1 MAPAPLAGGHSQLSR
16 LRLRARIALGVAL
29 AAVLAFVVAWALTPS
44 VDDAQLRVQRDAA
57 LRGAVVLGAK
67 QVPRLLADAIVAT
80 EDERFWQHHGIDYI
94 GLTRALIYDVGHF
107 CVCEGGSTI
116 TQQLVKE
123 LYLGGYDRGPEK
135 FEDIL
140 LAFKL
145 ELRLTKQEILA
156 DYLTLVPTGPT
167 LYGVANAACAYFH
180 RPLADLDLAEYALL
194 AGLPQAPSAYEP
206 GAHPQLA
213 LQRRGQVLSGMAG
226 DGYISRARAAAAQAE
241 PLLPAPPAGARTC

>member
-1 MAPAPLAGGHSQLSR
+1 M
-16 LRLRARIALGVAL
+16 L
-29 AAVLAFVVAWALTPS
+29 AAVLASVLAWTLTPS
-44 VDDAQLRVQRDAA
+44 VSDAQLRVRRDAA
-57 LRGAVVLGAK
+57 LRGAVLFGPG
-67 QVPRLLADAIVAT
+67 QVPQQLDEAVVAN
-80 EDERFWQHHGIDYI
+80 EEERFWEHHGVDLI
-94 GLTRALIYDVGHF
+94 GLTRALVYDVGHF

-123 LYLGGYDRGPEK
+123 LYLGGYDHGPEK
-135 FEDIL
+135 LEDIL

-145 ELRLTKQEILA
+145 ELVLSKQEILA
-156 DYLTLVPTGPT
+156 DYLTLTPTGPT

-180 RPLADLDLAEYALL
+180 RPLANLDLAEYALL

-213 LQRRGQVLSGMAG
+213 LQRRGQVLSAMAS
-226 DGYISRARAAAAQAE
+226 DRYISRATADAAQSE